1 MKFHHIGIFSN
12 SLNQGKKIISSF
24 LKPKNV
30 SKVYYDKSLGVKVL
44 FIKDTSNITYEIV
57 CPFGKKNPV
66 KQVLKDNKN
75 ILNHIAYKVKNFD
88 KKIISLRKKGFAPL
102 GKPARALAFKK
113 KRVCFFLT
121 PLNYIIEII
130 EDD

>member
-1 MKFHHIGIFSN
+1 MKFHHIGIFTKSI
-12 SLNQGKKIISSF
+12 SYGKKQILSF
-24 LKPKNV
+24 LTVKNV

-44 FIKDTSNITYEIV
+44 FIKDKSNITYEIV
-57 CPFGKKNPV
+57 SPLGKKNPV
-66 KQVLKDNKN
+66 KKVIKENNN

-88 KKIISLRKKGFAPL
+88 KKVINLRKNGFAPL
-102 GKPARALAFKK
+102 IKPTKAIAFKK

-121 PLNYIIEII
+121 PLNFIIEII